1 MGERLKEKVDK
12 KQYQSAFS
20 NDTDKKY
27 AASTCRITSGTQ
39 SNRQLPNK
47 CVCLS
52 RCTSAEKERISVLER
67 AMI

>member
-27 AASTCRITSGTQ
+27 AASPCRIASGTQ
-39 SNRQLPNK
+39 SNRQLPNINA
-47 CVCLS
+47 CAS
-52 RCTSAEKERISVLER
+52 RGAQMQKKKEYPFWK
-67 AMI
+67 AQ